1 MPEDMIITRR
11 NRLARLCWAI
21 VYWCLFRF
29 SPVPF
34 HVLRRMLLRLFGAH
48 IAKDARVYSSCRVW
62 APWNLYMGSGTS
74 LGPHVICYNVQ
85 AVELMN
91 RSFVSQNSHLCTAS
105 HDYES
110 AGLTL
115 IGAPIKLYPGAWV
128 AADCFIGMGV
138 QIGEGAVVGAR
149 TAVFRNVEPY
159 TIVGGNPARLLKRRT
174 IGPDATAA
182 EEETA
187 MKGKSKLAD

>member
-1 MPEDMIITRR
+1 
-11 NRLARLCWAI
+11 
-21 VYWCLFRF
+21 
-29 SPVPF
+29 
-34 HVLRRMLLRLFGAH
+34 
-48 IAKDARVYSSCRVW
+48 
-62 APWNLYMGSGTS
+62 MGSGTS

>member
-1 MPEDMIITRR
+1 
-11 NRLARLCWAI
+11 
-21 VYWCLFRF
+21 
-29 SPVPF
+29 
-34 HVLRRMLLRLFGAH
+34 
-48 IAKDARVYSSCRVW
+48 
-62 APWNLYMGSGTS
+62 
-74 LGPHVICYNVQ
+74 
-85 AVELMN
+85 
-91 RSFVSQNSHLCTAS
+91 
-105 HDYES
+105 
-110 AGLTL
+110 
-115 IGAPIKLYPGAWV
+115 
-128 AADCFIGMGV
+128 MGV